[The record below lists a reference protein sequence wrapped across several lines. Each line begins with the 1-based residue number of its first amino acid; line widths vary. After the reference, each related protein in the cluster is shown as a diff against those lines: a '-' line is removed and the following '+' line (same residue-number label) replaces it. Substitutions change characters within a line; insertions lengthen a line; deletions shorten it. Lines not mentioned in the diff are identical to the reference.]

1 MLSAMEK
8 KIGKS
13 TELVSGGRNYALK
26 KGVMEGLT
34 HKKDLKKWGTE
45 QGSYVEEKQ
54 SIQVEGRV
62 KTKAPKW

>member
-34 HKKDLKKWGTE
+34 HKKKGGTE

-54 SIQVEGRV
+54 SIQV
-62 KTKAPKW
+62 